1 MSKESTGEAE
11 HGWLPL
17 GSTAAAV
24 PPLPARAGAPARDL
38 AWDAA
43 LSCWH
48 HAQGQ
53 RGSGRT
59 QGPSLL
65 QTGGGSPGGDAA
77 EQPCGYRG
85 WGGGGECCK
94 STAGCPGVCT
104 SHACPAS
111 CPGLPTSPR
120 GPKPPYPPP
129 AGLRLTG
136 KQHRAGAGGFGMVGG
151 GGWGG
156 WRPLGPSPELG
167 VVDQGAEGGGEGGR
181 FALQPR

>member
-24 PPLPARAGAPARDL
+24 PPLPARAEAPARDL

-77 EQPCGYRG
+77 EQPCGYRR
-85 WGGGGECCK
+85 W
-94 STAGCPGVCT
+94 
-104 SHACPAS
+104 
-111 CPGLPTSPR
+111 
-120 GPKPPYPPP
+120 
-129 AGLRLTG
+129 
-136 KQHRAGAGGFGMVGG
+136 G
-151 GGWGG
+151 GGWGVLQKHCGVPRGVHKPCLPRQLPWAPHIAQGPQTTLPTPSRAQADGKAAQSRRRGLRHGRG
-156 WRPLGPSPELG
+156 WGVGGLAAPRPLT
-167 VVDQGAEGGGEGGR
+167 
-181 FALQPR
+181 